1 MYRINRNN
9 KISSCLVWVSLA
21 VLVSAS
27 CWIGLYVIIKQ
38 TIILLS
44 KIIGG

>member
-9 KISSCLVWVSLA
+9 KISSSFIWVSIA
-21 VLVSAS
+21 VLVSTS
-27 CWIGLYVIIKQ
+27 FWIGLYMIIKQ